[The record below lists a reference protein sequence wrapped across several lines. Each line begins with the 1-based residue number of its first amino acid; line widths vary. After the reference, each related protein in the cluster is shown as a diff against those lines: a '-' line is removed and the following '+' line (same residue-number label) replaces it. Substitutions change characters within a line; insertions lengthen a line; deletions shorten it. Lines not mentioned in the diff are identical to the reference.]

1 MRRLIALALA
11 LISMLTLS
19 SACAKISEEEKA
31 LQFDQAGQR
40 IHSRRQ
46 SLEIPIL
53 REEFRSLE
61 PAQNQ
66 SYALRAIG
74 HQLYEGLT
82 SLSAH
87 GQLRYLLADA
97 IEANA
102 DKTVWTIR
110 LNKLGR
116 WSDGSPV
123 TASDFTE
130 TWLERLDPTK
140 NCPTAFQA
148 YMIEGAEAYHRAGG
162 RVEDIGIRIE
172 GDDIVIRLNQAYA
185 NFAEWLSQD
194 FFLPAKSQEGN
205 ALYNGAFVLS
215 SSDDQRLEL
224 KAQEYYWQSSPGGIE
239 TIHFNYFDDDI
250 MAYESYIRGEQDII
264 GLPFLD
270 IPYARRES
278 ASRRPDAVQ
287 FPLSAVSVM
296 SLNPHSPFTQD
307 KKSRHLLYEALDI
320 PFLSRAIRYDQS
332 TAVLAQQAPDS
343 QKRQELMAAFA
354 PLREKYEKE
363 LAEPLTVLVE
373 GKYLS
378 YREMIA
384 EAKQWLDLYKL
395 KVRVFQAGQLPA
407 ESRPDLIY
415 HEIIYGS
422 SDQRDLFWF
431 QRDLEARFGLDDP
444 QPMGIYPSDLESCLE
459 NLLMIP
465 VLKLTWANLV
475 QATVEGYTLP
485 ANGMPQLSELSFR

>member
-1 MRRLIALALA
+1 
-11 LISMLTLS
+11 
-19 SACAKISEEEKA
+19 
-31 LQFDQAGQR
+31 
-40 IHSRRQ
+40 
-46 SLEIPIL
+46 
-53 REEFRSLE
+53 
-61 PAQNQ
+61 
-66 SYALRAIG
+66 
-74 HQLYEGLT
+74 
-82 SLSAH
+82 
-87 GQLRYLLADA
+87 
-97 IEANA
+97 
-102 DKTVWTIR
+102 
-110 LNKLGR
+110 
-116 WSDGSPV
+116 
-123 TASDFTE
+123 
-130 TWLERLDPTK
+130 
-140 NCPTAFQA
+140 
-148 YMIEGAEAYHRAGG
+148 
-162 RVEDIGIRIE
+162 
-172 GDDIVIRLNQAYA
+172 
-185 NFAEWLSQD
+185 
-194 FFLPAKSQEGN
+194 
-205 ALYNGAFVLS
+205 
-215 SSDDQRLEL
+215 
-224 KAQEYYWQSSPGGIE
+224 
-239 TIHFNYFDDDI
+239 
-250 MAYESYIRGEQDII
+250 
-264 GLPFLD
+264 
-270 IPYARRES
+270 
-278 ASRRPDAVQ
+278 
-287 FPLSAVSVM
+287 M